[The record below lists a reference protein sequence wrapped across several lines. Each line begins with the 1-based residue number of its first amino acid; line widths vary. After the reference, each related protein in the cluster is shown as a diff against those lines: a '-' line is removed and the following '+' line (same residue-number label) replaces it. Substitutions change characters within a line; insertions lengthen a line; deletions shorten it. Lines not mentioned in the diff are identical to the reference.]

1 MKKPI
6 PKMLFVVRS
15 YVWATN
21 AQEALKIAAKE
32 PPHEAWVDD
41 EFRKRM
47 ADPKDLIGYSK

>member
-1 MKKPI
+1 
-6 PKMLFVVRS
+6 MLFVVRS